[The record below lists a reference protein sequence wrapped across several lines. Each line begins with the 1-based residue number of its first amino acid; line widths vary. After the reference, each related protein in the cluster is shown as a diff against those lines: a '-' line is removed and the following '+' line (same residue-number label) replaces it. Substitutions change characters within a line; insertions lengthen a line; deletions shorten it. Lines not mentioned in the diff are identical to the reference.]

1 MSLTNHHCYDTIELS
16 KLGGSIF
23 VLRTELC
30 MSESLKTLLDQAN
43 RGYSYDLKRQ
53 KTFNDGKILDMYEEE
68 IRKQLSNSSNA
79 RWDLALTIARLV
91 RSGAWAAFNTQ
102 TVALCDQYDK
112 DHPGC
117 RSSANPYFPIGGM
130 WWGTN
135 SIYLLTFLRE
145 KFGLCRTTVYN
156 YLEVVDEFAT
166 YIDDKDQDP
175 RYEIGEEAKHFQF
188 WQLIEMTSLTYQERL
203 KVQPNWTREEIR
215 AYKKSLREKKNG
227 SVQPAELVEA
237 EEKPMTEAQQRF
249 AKYSKDDLITL
260 VVELEDACAKNTQEV
275 EALLSAPVTVEDV
288 LPLKHE
294 LTAVIEK
301 QLKSYKYEIHLN
313 GRKQGVKAFAGVLA
327 KVIIESYNSDIEA
340 PSLVIDED
348 EDPIQQKF
356 AV

>member
-1 MSLTNHHCYDTIELS
+1 MSRSLIEILKLGDTGHYYIIDKLKHAGSKEMLEFYGKQLES
-16 KLGGSIF
+16 KL
-23 VLRTELC
+23 
-30 MSESLKTLLDQAN
+30 A
-43 RGYSYDLKRQ
+43 
-53 KTFNDGKILDMYEEE
+53 
-68 IRKQLSNSSNA
+68 NSSNA
-79 RWDLALTIARLV
+79 RWDIAFTLANVVQT
-91 RSGAWAAFNTQ
+91 GAWTAYYSATNELDRLWRAA
-102 TVALCDQYDK
+102 
-112 DHPGC
+112 HPEESWKNSPYRFEGHMAYGTHSKPFFVWC
-117 RSSANPYFPIGGM
+117 RIN
-130 WWGTN
+130 
-135 SIYLLTFLRE
+135 
-145 KFGLCRTTVYN
+145 FGLCRTTVYN

-249 AKYSKDDLITL
+249 AKYSKDDLINL
-260 VVELEDACAKNTQEV
+260 VVELEDACAKNKQEV
-275 EALLSAPVTVEDV
+275 EALLYAPVTVEDV

-301 QLKSYKYEIHLN
+301 QLKAYNYEIHLN